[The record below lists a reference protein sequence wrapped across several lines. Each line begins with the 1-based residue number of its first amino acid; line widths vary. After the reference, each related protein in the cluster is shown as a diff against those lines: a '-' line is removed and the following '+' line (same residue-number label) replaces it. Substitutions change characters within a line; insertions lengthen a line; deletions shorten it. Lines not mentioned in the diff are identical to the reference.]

1 MAGKWKFVEMR
12 KARSLAP
19 KGRGWECLGITL
31 PASAVRALG
40 WKDGDQVE
48 VWIAE
53 GMDFLVLKRR
63 KLGGETGASKAV
75 ADQKGRTGAP

>member
-1 MAGKWKFVEMR
+1 MAGKWRFVEMR
-12 KARSLAP
+12 KVRSFAP
-19 KGRGWECLGITL
+19 RGRGWECLGVTL
-31 PASAVRALG
+31 PSGAVKALG

-63 KLGGETGASKAV
+63 KLGGEASARRTM
-75 ADQKGRTGAP
+75 ASGKGES

>member
-1 MAGKWKFVEMR
+1 MGGKWKFVEMR
-12 KARSLAP
+12 KVRSLAP

-40 WKDGDQVE
+40 WREGDQVE

-63 KLGGETGASKAV
+63 KLGGEERHDAKASR
-75 ADQKGRTGAP
+75 QGRA